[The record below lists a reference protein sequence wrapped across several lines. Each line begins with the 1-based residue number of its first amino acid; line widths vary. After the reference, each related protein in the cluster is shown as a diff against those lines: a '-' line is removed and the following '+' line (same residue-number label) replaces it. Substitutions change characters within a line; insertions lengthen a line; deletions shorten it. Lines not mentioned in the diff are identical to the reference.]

1 MPPTVLL
8 LDPRGGGRNAHDLR
22 SAGLHVV
29 EVRDPQAAD
38 ASLWLHQPSVIVAR
52 LDARTRE
59 QYLAWCR
66 SHRTLQDGKHIPI
79 VFTTERISQ
88 DDMRLTLDP
97 GALVLAVRPADGA
110 KVVAAIRGVL
120 AVISDAPKSA

>member
-1 MPPTVLL
+1 M
-8 LDPRGGGRNAHDLR
+8 
-22 SAGLHVV
+22 
-29 EVRDPQAAD
+29 
-38 ASLWLHQPSVIVAR
+38 
-52 LDARTRE
+52 
-59 QYLAWCR
+59 
-66 SHRTLQDGKHIPI
+66 
-79 VFTTERISQ
+79 FTTERISQ